1 MPDPVSW
8 RMIEPGWK
16 VEAADGSSVGEV
28 DEVAGDENADIFN
41 GLAIA
46 MTALG
51 RPRYVPSESVAEIV
65 DGTVRLSLGPAE
77 AAQLGEYELP
87 PTSLE
92 VEPDSGTG
100 LVAKA
105 EAETRKVVG
114 DVVQPVRPTSERV
127 GLLDRLRFWVLR
139 KRS

>member
-1 MPDPVSW
+1 MSDPVSW
-8 RMIEPGWK
+8 RVIKPGWK
-16 VEAADGSSVGEV
+16 VEAADGSQVGEV
-28 DEVAGDENADIFN
+28 DEVAGDDNADIFN

-51 RPRYVPSESVAEIV
+51 HPRYVPSESVAEIV
-65 DGTVRLSLGPAE
+65 DGAVRLSLSPAE
-77 AAQLGEYELP
+77 IEQLDEYELP

-92 VEPDSGTG
+92 VEPGSGTG
-100 LVAKA
+100 VVAGI

-127 GLLDRLRFWVLR
+127 GLLDRLRFWVVR

>member
-8 RMIEPGWK
+8 RVIKPGWN
-16 VEAADGSSVGEV
+16 VEAADGSNVGEV

-41 GLAIA
+41 GLAFS
-46 MTALG
+46 TSALG
-51 RPRYVPSESVAEIV
+51 HPRYVPAESVSEIV
-65 DGTVRLSLGPAE
+65 DGAVRLSLNADE
-77 AAQLGEYELP
+77 VEKLGEYELP
-87 PTSLE
+87 PTSLA

-100 LVAKA
+100 VVAGI

-127 GLLDRLRFWVLR
+127 GLLDRLRYWVLR

>member
-1 MPDPVSW
+1 MSDPVSW
-8 RMIEPGWK
+8 RVIKPGWK
-16 VEAADGSSVGEV
+16 VEAADGSEVGEV
-28 DEVAGDENADIFN
+28 NEVTGDDDADIFN

-46 MTALG
+46 TTALG
-51 RPRYVPSESVAEIV
+51 HPRYVPSENVAEIT
-65 DGTVRLSLGPAE
+65 DGAVRLSLTQE
-77 AAQLGEYELP
+77 QVEQLGEYELP

-92 VEPDSGTG
+92 VDPDSRTG
-100 LVAKA
+100 FVAGV

-127 GLLDRLRFWVLR
+127 GVLDRLRLWFVR

>member
-8 RMIEPGWK
+8 RMIKPGWK
-16 VEAADGSSVGEV
+16 VEAADGSEVGEI
-28 DEVAGDENADIFN
+28 DEVAGDDTADIFN

-46 MTALG
+46 TTALG
-51 RPRYVPSESVAEIV
+51 HPRYVPAESVAEIV
-65 DGTVRLSLGPAE
+65 EGAVRMSLSADQVEKLD
-77 AAQLGEYELP
+77 EYELP

-92 VEPDSGTG
+92 VEPDSRSGVFAG
-100 LVAKA
+100 A
-105 EAETRKVVG
+105 EAEARKVVG

-127 GLLDRLRFWVLR
+127 GLLDRLRFWFLR